1 MNKSK
6 NCIIKCQMCM
16 GGKKLMG
23 LGMIFKDCSDCTGL
37 GWVIDKTHKKAK
49 KKKCLEKKVE
59 D

>member
-1 MNKSK
+1 
-6 NCIIKCQMCM
+6 MCM